1 MMNDFIHSIA
11 LAHTKAAM
19 KLKSEAARLYL
30 SYLWWI
36 LEPML
41 YVAVFYF
48 VFAYV
53 LQNGRVDFL
62 VFLMCGK
69 IPLMWYT
76 KTLNKNAAALTAGK
90 GLMGQRDFP
99 KHVFIYAASLE
110 ATYRELVVYGFLLL
124 FLWWSGFEPQLT
136 WLYLLFITPVMI
148 LLILSTGMVAGYV
161 TVFVPDLRMV
171 IAMISMALLFV
182 SGVFWDVR
190 ALPNQEVA
198 ELILLYNPFAFLL
211 DAHRQ
216 VLMYGNAPDLLHL
229 AAIAIIAS
237 LLLAIMHVVYKVQS
251 QFIAKQLF
259 S

>member
-1 MMNDFIHSIA
+1 
-11 LAHTKAAM
+11 
-19 KLKSEAARLYL
+19 
-30 SYLWWI
+30 
-36 LEPML
+36 ML

-99 KHVFIYAASLE
+99 KHVFIYSASLE
-110 ATYRELVVYGFLLL
+110 ACYRQVAVYGFLLV
-124 FLWWSGFEPQLT
+124 FLWLWGFEPQVT
-136 WLYLLFITPVMI
+136 WFYLLLIIPVMV
-148 LLILSTGMVAGYV
+148 LLIFSTGMVAGYV

-171 IAMISMALLFV
+171 IAMISMALLFT

-198 ELILLYNPFAFLL
+198 EMILLYNPFAFLL

-216 VLMYGNAPDLLHL
+216 VLMYGNVPDLQHL
-229 AAIAIIAS
+229 GWVALIAM

>member
-1 MMNDFIHSIA
+1 MFKQYIGSIV
-11 LAHTKAAM
+11 LAHTMATLR
-19 KLKSEAARLYL
+19 LKSEASRLYL

-48 VFAYV
+48 VFSYV
-53 LQNGRVDFL
+53 LGSNREDFL

-76 KTLNKNAAALTAGK
+76 KTLTKNSAALTAGK

-99 KHVFIYAASLE
+99 KHIFPYANALE
-110 ATYRELVVYGFLLL
+110 ATYREIAVYAFLLIFVWL
-124 FLWWSGFEPQLT
+124 SGFSPTVE
-136 WLYLLFITPVMI
+136 WLYLLLVTPVLFI
-148 LLILSTGMVAGYV
+148 LIVGTGMLAGYV
-161 TVFVPDLRMV
+161 TVYIPDLRMI
-171 IAMISMALLFV
+171 IAMIAMALLFV
-182 SGVFWDVR
+182 SGVFWDIR

-198 ELILLYNPFAFLL
+198 ELMLIFNPFAFLL

-216 VLMYGNAPDLLHL
+216 ILMYGTAPDLIHL
-229 AAIAIIAS
+229 FYLALGAATVLGIA
-237 LLLAIMHVVYKVQS
+237 HVFYALQS
-251 QFIAKQLF
+251 QKIARRLF